1 MGGILGGIVGG
12 LLGGGGGGD
21 VLGSLQETMDNSL
34 RQTAAMNAM
43 QAQFD
48 LQMEGLKAVSEAL
61 SSGHQA
67 KMDALD
73 KVGQAAR

>member
-1 MGGILGGIVGG
+1 MGDLIGGIVGG
-12 LLGGGGGGD
+12 LTGGNPLD
-21 VLGSLQETMDNSL
+21 MLADSQNQALQ
-34 RQTAAMNAM
+34 QTAAMNAM

-48 LQMEGLKAVSEAL
+48 LQMEGLKAVSESL
-61 SSGHQA
+61 SAGHQA